1 MGLHNLS
8 QSKASNYS
16 YQLLLACCGK
26 GSKEAKGKERREQES
41 REERGGRREE
51 NRRAERRKERGERRE
66 ERKRCGMHYEQFP
79 ANFPKSM
86 GKLYGMYCEQ
96 LISRQ
101 FPDVYGK
108 ALRDVL

>member
-41 REERGGRREE
+41 REEE
-51 NRRAERRKERGERRE
+51 GERRE
-66 ERKRCGMHYEQFP
+66 ERKRCGMHCEQFP

-108 ALRDVL
+108 ALRDAL